1 MTDTREA
8 RTFASEIKFVVD
20 HDLGVQIREWVR
32 AHLDPDPHGTGP
44 FGDEYETVSLYFDTE
59 DHDVFHRRGSFAR
72 AKFRVRRYTEA
83 DVIFLERKLRRP
95 HMVVKRRTRASLDV
109 LDRLMQPDSDPSWSA
124 EWFHQRLQ
132 LRRLSP
138 VCQVSYQRTARTAA
152 VDGTLAR
159 LTLDEGIRVAPAEDV
174 RFGAD
179 AGVPVL
185 HRRMVLEL
193 KYRVDLPAVFK
204 RLVEEFALQTQTAS
218 KYRLGMMVLGHVAQV
233 AMHEAP
239 DHSVVKAP

>member
-1 MTDTREA
+1 V
-8 RTFASEIKFVVD
+8 RT
-20 HDLGVQIREWVR
+20 
-32 AHLDPDPHGTGP
+32 HLDPDPHGTGP

-59 DHDVFHRRGSFAR
+59 DYDVFHRRGSFAR
-72 AKFRVRRYTEA
+72 AKYRVRRYTEA

-95 HMVVKRRTRASLDV
+95 RMVVKRRTRASLDV
-109 LDRLMQPDSDPSWSA
+109 LDRLMQQDQDPNWSGD
-124 EWFHQRLQ
+124 WFYQRLQ

-138 VCQVSYQRTARTAA
+138 VCQVSYRRTARTAVVGGA
-152 VDGTLAR
+152 LAR

-185 HRRMVLEL
+185 DRRMVLEL

-204 RLVEEFALQTQTAS
+204 RLVEEFILHMETAS
-218 KYRLGMMVLGHVAQV
+218 KYRLGMMMLGHVVPATIDD
-233 AMHEAP
+233 AP
-239 DHSVVKAP
+239 DYDVVKTP